1 MNTTFKT
8 LASIA
13 LLSPM
18 ANAALVGLNFQGNG
32 VINLAAG
39 TIAGT
44 TAGTIAPQQNWNN
57 ALNGNNTPGTITNL
71 ISSTG
76 TPSDITATW
85 NGPDSW
91 RAAGTAVSGNQQMS
105 YGFIKAN
112 GGNTQI
118 PSGNVTVTF
127 SNLLSGSLFDMVIYT
142 ATDNVG
148 SLGTFTLTDLAN
160 TNASY
165 NIGAGNTDT
174 FTDNSTRRAFTGL
187 TAVGNSVTLT
197 MSGGG
202 AGLAGVQFSGTAVPE
217 PSSAVLLGLGA
228 LGLLAHRTRRRA

>member
-13 LLSPM
+13 ILSPM
-18 ANAALVGLNFQGNG
+18 ANAALVGLNFQGDG

-39 TIAGT
+39 TIAGS

-57 ALNGNNTPGTITNL
+57 ALNGNNNAGSIADL
-71 ISSTG
+71 VSSTG
-76 TPSDITATW
+76 SSSGITAAW
-85 NGPDSW
+85 LGPDSW
-91 RAAGTAVSGNQQMS
+91 RASGTATTGNEQMS

-112 GGNTQI
+112 GGSTQV

-127 SNLLSGSLFDMVIYT
+127 SGFTSGSLFDMVIYT

-148 SLGTFTLTDLAN
+148 NLGTFTLTDLAN

-202 AGLAGVQFSGTAVPE
+202 AGLAGVQFSNIPE
-217 PSSAVLLGLGA
+217 PSSAMFIGLSV
-228 LGLLAHRTRRRA
+228 LGLLAGRTRRRA